1 MSVRSPLYVAVFVFG
16 LALLILI
23 ISLGAIVAIGL
34 RNRRPGFSCLAG
46 GMGATACMQQQE
58 NKSGRRTQM
67 SRIKR
72 LLLYASSLS
81 AIVFGLAAPSAT
93 AQELHGHNVCR
104 SVGAFTPEQL
114 GDREGHALSISQ
126 SSCQVTEGLLAG
138 AVQDETNVLEWDGPK
153 AKELSAYGV
162 ARKPG
167 ATYAFQHTDGTLE
180 VTMADGKPSGW
191 TASGHGF
198 VTMATGSLASLNGKN
213 FEWTGK
219 GTGPNVFEADYTFK

>member
-1 MSVRSPLYVAVFVFG
+1 MRGIKLVPLCFG
-16 LALLILI
+16 
-23 ISLGAIVAIGL
+23 
-34 RNRRPGFSCLAG
+34 
-46 GMGATACMQQQE
+46 
-58 NKSGRRTQM
+58 
-67 SRIKR
+67 
-72 LLLYASSLS
+72 SLS
-81 AIVFGLAAPSAT
+81 VIAFALAVPSAT

-114 GDREGHALSISQ
+114 GDRDGHALSITE
-126 SSCQVTEGLLAG
+126 SSCQVTEGPTAG

-180 VTMADGKPSGW
+180 VTMTDGKPSGW
-191 TASGHGF
+191 TASGHGI
-198 VTMATGSLASLNGKN
+198 VTLATGSWASLNGKK